1 MKRNGN
7 NDDTNR
13 KEVYIVYMGA
23 ADSTNVSL
31 RNDHAQVLN
40 LVLRRNE
47 NALVRNYKHGFS
59 GFAAR
64 LSKEEAASIAHKPG
78 VVSVFPD
85 PILNL
90 HTTRSWEFLKYQTHV
105 KIDTKPNAVSNS
117 SSSSDIILGVLDTG
131 IWPEAASFS
140 DEGMGPVP
148 SRWKG
153 TCMKSQDF
161 NSSNCNRKLIGARFY
176 TDPTGNDDDE
186 GDNTPRDSVGHGTHV
201 ASTAVGATVT
211 NASYYGLAAGSATGG
226 SSESRLAV
234 YRVCSNF
241 GCRGSAILG
250 AFDDAISDGV
260 DVLSLSLGASPG
272 FQPDLTTDPIA
283 LGAFH
288 AVERGILVVCSAGN
302 SGPSSSTVVN
312 DAPWILTVAASTI
325 DRDFQSDV
333 VLGVDKT
340 VKGRAINFSPLSNSA
355 EYPMI
360 YGESAKAAS
369 TSLAEARQ
377 CHPDSLDANKVKGK
391 IVVCDGKNDGYST
404 SEKIGTVKEAGGIGL
419 VHITDQNGAIA
430 SYYGD
435 FPATVISSKDGV
447 TILQYINS
455 TSNPVA
461 TILPTATV
469 LDYKPAPVVPNFSSR
484 GPSSLSSNILKPDI
498 AAPGV
503 NILAAWIGNNADDVP
518 KGRKPS
524 LYNIIS
530 GTSMACPHVSGLA
543 SSVKTR
549 NPTWSASAIKSAI
562 MTSAIQI
569 NNLKAPIT
577 TDSGRVATPYDYGAG
592 EMTTSESLQPGLVY
606 ETNTIDYL
614 NYLCYI
620 GLNITTVKVISRTV
634 PANFSCP
641 KDSSSDLISNIN
653 YPSIAVNF
661 TGKAAVNVS
670 RTVTNVG
677 EEDETAYSPVVE
689 APSGVK
695 VTVTPDKLQFTKS
708 SKKLGYQVIFSST
721 LTSLKEDLFGSIT
734 WSNGKY
740 MVRTADSTNA
750 AYFRN
755 DHAQVI
761 NSVLLARLSK
771 EEATSIAHKPGVVS
785 VFPDPVLK
793 LHTTRSWDFLKY
805 QTHVK
810 IDTKPNTVSKSS
822 SVIGILDTAILAAL
836 DDAIEDGVDVLS
848 VSLGASTGFRP
859 DLTSDP
865 IAIGAFHAVER
876 GILVVC
882 FVGNDGPSSYTLVN
896 DAPWILTVAASTID
910 RDFQSNV
917 VLGVNKIIKVHTEL
931 NKQCHPNS
939 LDVNKVKGKIV
950 VCEGK
955 NDKYSTR
962 KKVITVKAVGGI
974 GLVHITDQN
983 GAIASNYGDFPATVI
998 SSKDGIT
1005 ILQYINSTSNPVA
1018 TILPTTTVLDSK
1030 PAPLVPSFSSRG
1042 PSSLSSNILKPDIA
1056 APGVNI
1062 LAAWIENGTYR
1073 RGLVYETSTIDY
1085 LNFLCYIGFNVTAVK
1100 VISKTVPHN
1109 FNCPKDLSSD
1119 HVSNINYPSIA
1130 INFSGKRAVN
1140 VSRTVT
1146 NVGEE
1151 DETDLSSS
1159 FLLSWQIGG
1168 AKHTECNKVLINMK
1182 GNNTLLLPLFY
1193 TLLLFLGVSAGNGSN
1208 DDTNRKEVYIVYMG
1222 AADSTNAYLRN
1233 DHVQILNSVLKRN
1246 ENAIVRNYKHGFSGF
1261 AARLSKEEANSI
1273 SQKPGVVSVFPD
1285 PILKLHTTRSWDFL
1299 KSQTRVNIDTKPN
1312 TESSSS
1318 SSSDVILGILDTGI
1332 WPEAASFSDEGF
1344 GPVPSRWKGTCM
1356 TSKDFNSSNCNRKLI
1371 GARFYPDP
1379 DGKNDDNDK
1388 TPRDSNGHGTHVAST
1403 AVGVAVSNASFYGLA
1418 TGTAKGGSP
1427 ESRLA
1432 VYKVCYRNG
1441 CRGSAILAA
1450 FDDAIADGVDVL
1462 SLSLG
1467 VLPLSRPKLT
1477 SDTIAIG
1484 AFHAVQRGILVVCAA
1499 GNAGPLK
1506 YSVVNDA
1513 PWILTVAASTIDR
1526 DLQSN
1531 VVLGTNHVVK
1541 GRAINFSPLSNSP
1554 EYPMVYG
1561 ESAKAKRAN
1570 LGTARKCHPNS
1581 LDRNKVKGKIVICD
1595 GKKDPKYITMEK
1607 INIVKAAGGI
1617 GLAHITDQDGSV
1629 AFNYVDFPAT
1639 EISSKDGV
1647 ALLQYINST
1656 SNPVGTILATVTV
1669 PDYKPAPVVGFFSSR
1684 GPSTLSSNILKPDIA
1699 APGVNIL
1706 AAWIGDDTSEV
1717 PKGRKPSLYNIIS
1730 GTSMATPHVSGLVCS
1745 VKTQN
1750 PSWSASAIKSAIMTS
1765 AIQNDNLKAPITTDS
1780 GSIATPYDYGAGE
1793 ITTSKPLQ
1801 PGLVYETNTV
1811 DYLNYLCYT
1820 GHNLTTVKV
1829 ISGTV
1834 PDNFNC
1840 PKDSTSDLI
1849 SNINYPSIA
1858 VNFTGK
1864 ANVVVSRTV
1873 TNASLK
1879 KHLFGSITWNNGKYM
1894 VRIPLLDR
1902 STLEILHRLVI
1913 QDQFHASN
1921 ANSSKVVAD

>member
-469 LDYKPAPVVPNFSSR
+469 LDYKPAPVVPN
-484 GPSSLSSNILKPDI
+484 
-498 AAPGV
+498 
-503 NILAAWIGNNADDVP
+503 
-518 KGRKPS
+518 
-524 LYNIIS
+524 
-530 GTSMACPHVSGLA
+530 
-543 SSVKTR
+543 
-549 NPTWSASAIKSAI
+549 
-562 MTSAIQI
+562 
-569 NNLKAPIT
+569 
-577 TDSGRVATPYDYGAG
+577 
-592 EMTTSESLQPGLVY
+592 
-606 ETNTIDYL
+606 
-614 NYLCYI
+614 
-620 GLNITTVKVISRTV
+620 
-634 PANFSCP
+634 
-641 KDSSSDLISNIN
+641 
-653 YPSIAVNF
+653 
-661 TGKAAVNVS
+661 
-670 RTVTNVG
+670 
-677 EEDETAYSPVVE
+677 
-689 APSGVK
+689 
-695 VTVTPDKLQFTKS
+695 
-708 SKKLGYQVIFSST
+708 
-721 LTSLKEDLFGSIT
+721 
-734 WSNGKY
+734 
-740 MVRTADSTNA
+740 
-750 AYFRN
+750 
-755 DHAQVI
+755 
-761 NSVLLARLSK
+761 
-771 EEATSIAHKPGVVS
+771 
-785 VFPDPVLK
+785 
-793 LHTTRSWDFLKY
+793 
-805 QTHVK
+805 
-810 IDTKPNTVSKSS
+810 
-822 SVIGILDTAILAAL
+822 
-836 DDAIEDGVDVLS
+836 
-848 VSLGASTGFRP
+848 
-859 DLTSDP
+859 
-865 IAIGAFHAVER
+865 
-876 GILVVC
+876 
-882 FVGNDGPSSYTLVN
+882 
-896 DAPWILTVAASTID
+896 
-910 RDFQSNV
+910 
-917 VLGVNKIIKVHTEL
+917 
-931 NKQCHPNS
+931 
-939 LDVNKVKGKIV
+939 
-950 VCEGK
+950 
-955 NDKYSTR
+955 
-962 KKVITVKAVGGI
+962 
-974 GLVHITDQN
+974 
-983 GAIASNYGDFPATVI
+983 
-998 SSKDGIT
+998 
-1005 ILQYINSTSNPVA
+1005 
-1018 TILPTTTVLDSK
+1018 
-1030 PAPLVPSFSSRG
+1030 FSSRG

-1873 TNASLK
+1873 TNLSLSLGPFGGIQTDLTTDPISIGAVHAVERSIVAVCAARNDGQPSTVVNDAPWILTVAASIIDRDLQSNVVLGNNQVIKGRAIHFSPLSNSPEYPMIYDPNEVIGKIAVYDGKDDDYSTSEKIGIVQALGGIGLAHIIDQDGSVTFNYEDFPATKISSKDGVAILHNPVGTILATVIVLDYKPAPRVVFFFHQEGLHCLQAMFSSLILPHRELTLSLHGLQMTHQSVKTQNPTWSASAIKSAIMTSAIQNDNLKAPITTDSGSIATPYDYGAGTITTSEPLQPGRLVYETNTVDYLNYLCYIGLNSTTIKVISGTAPDNFHCPKDSSSDLISSINYTSIAVNFTGKANVVVSRTITNVGEEDETVYFPVVEAPSEVIVTRFPYNLQFTRITFTPKASLK

>member
-1 MKRNGN
+1 MKGNNTLLLHLFYTLLLFLGVSAGNGN

-740 MVRTADSTNA
+740 MSCYGDHKQQLVSRFAQEELLLCLLPGHRQGLVGNDDTNRKEVYIVYMGAADSTNA

-917 VLGVNKIIKVHTEL
+917 VLGVNKIIKGRAINL
-931 NKQCHPNS
+931 SPFQILRSIQQCHPNS

-1030 PAPLVPSFSSRG
+1030 PAPLVPNFSSRG

-1159 FLLSWQIGG
+1159 FLLSWQI
-1168 AKHTECNKVLINMK
+1168 HTKRLIYPISFVNK
-1182 GNNTLLLPLFY
+1182 
-1193 TLLLFLGVSAGNGSN
+1193 
-1208 DDTNRKEVYIVYMG
+1208 G
-1222 AADSTNAYLRN
+1222 AASPYMPLIIVVIA
-1233 DHVQILNSVLKRN
+1233 IN

-1403 AVGVAVSNASFYGLA
+1403 AVCVAVSNASFYGLA

-1570 LGTARKCHPNS
+1570 LGTA
-1581 LDRNKVKGKIVICD
+1581 
-1595 GKKDPKYITMEK
+1595 
-1607 INIVKAAGGI
+1607 
-1617 GLAHITDQDGSV
+1617 
-1629 AFNYVDFPAT
+1629 
-1639 EISSKDGV
+1639 
-1647 ALLQYINST
+1647 

-1873 TNASLK
+1873 TNVAEEDETVYSAVVEAPKGVFVKVTPNKLQFTKSSKKLSYQVIFAPKASLRK
-1879 KHLFGSITWNNGKYM
+1879 DLFGSITWSNGKYI
-1894 VRIPLLDR
+1894 VRSPFVL
-1902 STLEILHRLVI
+1902 T
-1913 QDQFHASN
+1913 
-1921 ANSSKVVAD
+1921 K